1 MTNKKFKLAAMS
13 LALTACVAA
22 SPLAANAESAGTE
35 ATSSAPAVETP
46 APTAETSGENA
57 PATNESKQESTGETK
72 QESTDESKQESTDES
87 KQESTNESKKESTNE
102 SKKEST
108 DESKKESTNES
119 KKESTDESK
128 KESTDESKQE
138 STDESK
144 QESTGESK
152 QESTDESK
160 KESTDESKK
169 ESTDESK
176 KESTD
181 ESKKESTDES
191 KQESTDESKQDT
203 TNEAKQEVAVENKA
217 LAEAPAAKAPV
228 LMTAALAPAPAAPTT
243 PMEEDTVATITGQ
256 DGTTTQYK
264 SFDEAVSKANNG
276 DTIEVIKDATS
287 TGIDLRDKKLT
298 IKGKTVTTTTDSGTE
313 EKTTVKPKLK
323 FVAKEGQSQIAGI
336 TLWGSDLTFQNMD
349 VNMKG
354 ASSTTYNK
362 WNAVCMS
369 DNASLTL
376 NRTDLSMDGTGLD
389 ASAQGIYM
397 AGRGR
402 NELNVEDH
410 STLTINNYYNAI
422 AWDGVGKGNEGSTYF
437 INIKDGSTFTAKG
450 NGAGIV
456 GLESLDVLVDNS
468 TLTITDCTERSG
480 INGADVKIVNGS
492 TANISGNHEGYGI
505 HANDLLVE
513 NSTLTAN
520 NNGYG
525 GIRITGKG
533 EFTNSTVTVTGTE
546 NKGNASV
553 EITVNK
559 NEHKDK
565 DKYLVGSLSVQNS
578 TLNIS
583 DNKATGIACRNRF
596 SCPTSL
602 TIDDAS
608 RVTIQNNNATP
619 KNGYNPK
626 GDVGGGLRIEEG
638 STAVLGRN
646 TVINN
651 NTAKS
656 GGGVYTKGG
665 KVTIDNSTIT
675 ENKATGNGGGIC
687 AEDNS
692 TVTVV
697 GGEISS
703 NTSAGV
709 EQTTSGG
716 GGLYTNNSTVT
727 LDKVTITGNKAI
739 TDSRND
745 GGGILA
751 AGSNLTI
758 TGSTITKNTAPDCGG
773 GLFLSHTNANIT
785 GSTIE
790 GNQATQGAGV
800 YLNDSP
806 DVAEAD
812 CTGSHTHNITD
823 TKINHNTASSI
834 GGGMYVGT
842 KSDVTLTGS
851 TLDGN
856 ASTDKTYGQGGAI
869 VAYSAGDI
877 TLDSTTVTNNYA
889 AAGGGIYSLG
899 TAVSDTHI
907 TLRNNT
913 KFTGNTATS
922 GAGIYLVRS
931 SGNNIL
937 LELSDSAI
945 DNNTA
950 SSGGGGIFAYDGV
963 QINANKASFNGNK
976 AASGA
981 GIYLYGQNNKVMAE
995 LTDSFIDNNIAS
1007 DWGGGIFAYNGAEVK
1022 ANNTSIS
1029 NNKGGNAGGLLVW
1042 NNSSAEL
1049 SNGSKVIGNTAT
1061 KGNGGGVYAING
1073 TVTATDCDI
1082 IHNTATGNGGGI
1094 YGEQRSTIGLRTGAL
1109 YNNHAG
1115 TAGDDMYLNNTTLI
1129 LRPVGDDWILD
1140 DCGHPIDGWYLDG
1153 KDARW
1158 DADSQKKFVTNLD
1171 ALLEGTD
1178 YEIEK
1183 GEDGCYII
1191 TIGSNALALKA
1202 AHDAPLEPKP
1212 DPDGPDIPN
1221 PNPDP
1226 KPEPKPGPDTSITP
1240 EDPQL
1245 PPVQDARADT
1255 PDSPVLPANPTNP
1268 AVQDAHAL
1276 PQTGTSLFAALAMAL
1291 SGFALTI
1298 AGAWASL
1305 LGKNSRH

>member
-22 SPLAANAESAGTE
+22 SPLAANAETGAE
-35 ATSSAPAVETP
+35 ATSSTPAVETP
-46 APTAETSGENA
+46 APAAEPSGENA
-57 PATNESKQESTGETK
+57 PATNET
-72 QESTDESKQESTDES
+72 
-87 KQESTNESKKESTNE
+87 KQESTNESKQNPA
-102 SKKEST
+102 
-108 DESKKESTNES
+108 DETKQNPA
-119 KKESTDESK
+119 DETK
-128 KESTDESKQE
+128 P
-138 STDESK
+138 
-144 QESTGESK
+144 
-152 QESTDESK
+152 
-160 KESTDESKK
+160 
-169 ESTDESK
+169 
-176 KESTD
+176 
-181 ESKKESTDES
+181 
-191 KQESTDESKQDT
+191 
-203 TNEAKQEVAVENKA
+203 EVAVENKA

-228 LMTAALAPAPAAPTT
+228 LMTAALAKAPAAPTT
-243 PMEEDTVATITGQ
+243 PAEDNTVATITGQ
-256 DGTTTQYK
+256 DGKTTGYT

-287 TGIDLRDKKLT
+287 TGIDLRNKKLT

-323 FVAKEGQSQIAGI
+323 FVAKEGKSQIAGI

-349 VNMKG
+349 VDMTG

-369 DNASLTL
+369 DNAALTL
-376 NRTDLSMDGTGLD
+376 NNTDLLMDGKDLD

-402 NELNVEDH
+402 NELNVDDH

-422 AWDGVGKGNEGSTYF
+422 AWDGVADNNKGSNYF
-437 INIKDGSTFTAKG
+437 INITDGSTFTADG
-450 NGAGIV
+450 NDAGII
-456 GLESLDVLVDNS
+456 GRESLDVLVDNS
-468 TLTITDCTERSG
+468 TLTVTNCTGRSG
-480 INGADVKIVNGS
+480 FNGADVKIVNGS
-492 TANISGNHEGYGI
+492 TANISSNHEGYGI

-553 EITVNK
+553 EIACGIA
-559 NEHKDK
+559 NETRTGP
-565 DKYLVGSLSVQNS
+565 LNGSLSVRNS

-583 DNKATGIACRNRF
+583 DNNATGIACRTSKNGQF
-596 SCPTSL
+596 HSSL

-626 GDVGGGLRIEEG
+626 GDSTGGGLRIEEG

-665 KVTIDNSTIT
+665 KVTINKSTIT

-692 TVTVV
+692 TVT
-697 GGEISS
+697 I
-703 NTSAGV
+703 
-709 EQTTSGG
+709 
-716 GGLYTNNSTVT
+716 
-727 LDKVTITGNKAI
+727 
-739 TDSRND
+739 D
-745 GGGILA
+745 GG
-751 AGSNLTI
+751 
-758 TGSTITKNTAPDCGG
+758 
-773 GLFLSHTNANIT
+773 
-785 GSTIE
+785 
-790 GNQATQGAGV
+790 
-800 YLNDSP
+800 
-806 DVAEAD
+806 
-812 CTGSHTHNITD
+812 
-823 TKINHNTASSI
+823 
-834 GGGMYVGT
+834 
-842 KSDVTLTGS
+842 
-851 TLDGN
+851 
-856 ASTDKTYGQGGAI
+856 
-869 VAYSAGDI
+869 
-877 TLDSTTVTNNYA
+877 
-889 AAGGGIYSLG
+889 
-899 TAVSDTHI
+899 
-907 TLRNNT
+907 
-913 KFTGNTATS
+913 
-922 GAGIYLVRS
+922 
-931 SGNNIL
+931 
-937 LELSDSAI
+937 
-945 DNNTA
+945 
-950 SSGGGGIFAYDGV
+950 
-963 QINANKASFNGNK
+963 
-976 AASGA
+976 
-981 GIYLYGQNNKVMAE
+981 
-995 LTDSFIDNNIAS
+995 
-1007 DWGGGIFAYNGAEVK
+1007 
-1022 ANNTSIS
+1022 
-1029 NNKGGNAGGLLVW
+1029 
-1042 NNSSAEL
+1042 
-1049 SNGSKVIGNTAT
+1049 KVIGNTT
-1061 KGNGGGVYAING
+1061 TN
-1073 TVTATDCDI
+1073 
-1082 IHNTATGNGGGI
+1082 GNGGGI
-1094 YGEQRSTIGLRTGAL
+1094 YAKGGTVTAANCDISDNDAGQYNGGGIGAQNSTLTLEKNTLNRNKSKSGGAIWMNASDATLTGNTIDHNAVTGSGGGIYAYGDTNRTSGNNTITLEGNTITYNTSKGTGGGIHLANANQIMTSLHDTIEYNEAASYGGGVHVASGSELLMNGGSISYNNAKVGGGIYHASAKKPITLNGVTVKGNTANSGAGAYLWASGATLVVGEDTLISENQAKYNGGGIYGGQRAIIAMRTGAL

-1115 TAGDDMYLNNTTLI
+1115 SAGDDLYLKEKSGSKLI

-1202 AHDAPLEPKP
+1202 AHNAPSEPKP
-1212 DPDGPDIPN
+1212 DPDGPDTPN
-1221 PNPDP
+1221 PNPNP
-1226 KPEPKPGPDTSITP
+1226 KPEPKPGPDTPVTP

-1245 PPVQDARADT
+1245 PPVQDARADDT

>member
-22 SPLAANAESAGTE
+22 SPLAANAESADAGAE
-35 ATSSAPAVETP
+35 PPVAAV
-46 APTAETSGENA
+46 SGEHT
-57 PATNESKQESTGETK
+57 PTTNETK
-72 QESTDESKQESTDES
+72 QESTDETKQNPVDETKQNPVDETKQNPADETKQNPVDETKQNPVDETKQNPVDETKQNPVDETKQNPVDETKQNPVDETKQNPVDETKQNPVDETKQNPVDETKQNPVDETKQEATDKAKQDTANES
-87 KQESTNESKKESTNE
+87 KQDTAN
-102 SKKEST
+102 
-108 DESKKESTNES
+108 
-119 KKESTDESK
+119 
-128 KESTDESKQE
+128 
-138 STDESK
+138 
-144 QESTGESK
+144 
-152 QESTDESK
+152 
-160 KESTDESKK
+160 
-169 ESTDESK
+169 
-176 KESTD
+176 
-181 ESKKESTDES
+181 ES

-203 TNEAKQEVAVENKA
+203 ANESKQNPADETKQEATDKAKQDAAVENNDPA
-217 LAEAPAAKAPV
+217 AAAPVAKAP
-228 LMTAALAPAPAAPTT
+228 MRMAASLAAPAAPTA
-243 PMEEDTVATITGQ
+243 PAEDDTVATITNQ
-256 DGTTTQYK
+256 EDGTTAQYK
-264 SFDEAVSKANNG
+264 SFDEAVKEAKSG
-276 DTIEVIKDATS
+276 DTIEVVKDATS
-287 TGIDLRDKKLT
+287 TGIDLRDKNLT

-313 EKTTVKPKLK
+313 ENKPKLK

-349 VNMKG
+349 VDMTG

-369 DNASLTL
+369 DNAALTL
-376 NRTDLSMDGTGLD
+376 NKTKLSMDGTGLD

-402 NELNVEDH
+402 SVLNVNDH
-410 STLTINNYYNAI
+410 STLAINNYCNAI
-422 AWDGVGKGNEGSTYF
+422 AWDGVADNNEGSTYF
-437 INIKDGSTFTAKG
+437 INITDGSTFKAEG

-525 GIRITGKG
+525 GIRITGNG

-602 TIDDAS
+602 TIDNAS

-626 GDVGGGLRIEEG
+626 GDSTGGGLRIEDG

-651 NTAKS
+651 NTAKN
-656 GGGVYTKGG
+656 GGGIYTKGG

-675 ENKATGNGGGIC
+675 ENKATGYGGGIC

-692 TVTVV
+692 TVT
-697 GGEISS
+697 I
-703 NTSAGV
+703 
-709 EQTTSGG
+709 
-716 GGLYTNNSTVT
+716 
-727 LDKVTITGNKAI
+727 
-739 TDSRND
+739 D
-745 GGGILA
+745 GG
-751 AGSNLTI
+751 
-758 TGSTITKNTAPDCGG
+758 
-773 GLFLSHTNANIT
+773 
-785 GSTIE
+785 
-790 GNQATQGAGV
+790 
-800 YLNDSP
+800 
-806 DVAEAD
+806 
-812 CTGSHTHNITD
+812 
-823 TKINHNTASSI
+823 
-834 GGGMYVGT
+834 
-842 KSDVTLTGS
+842 
-851 TLDGN
+851 
-856 ASTDKTYGQGGAI
+856 
-869 VAYSAGDI
+869 
-877 TLDSTTVTNNYA
+877 
-889 AAGGGIYSLG
+889 
-899 TAVSDTHI
+899 
-907 TLRNNT
+907 
-913 KFTGNTATS
+913 
-922 GAGIYLVRS
+922 
-931 SGNNIL
+931 
-937 LELSDSAI
+937 
-945 DNNTA
+945 
-950 SSGGGGIFAYDGV
+950 
-963 QINANKASFNGNK
+963 
-976 AASGA
+976 
-981 GIYLYGQNNKVMAE
+981 
-995 LTDSFIDNNIAS
+995 
-1007 DWGGGIFAYNGAEVK
+1007 
-1022 ANNTSIS
+1022 
-1029 NNKGGNAGGLLVW
+1029 
-1042 NNSSAEL
+1042 
-1049 SNGSKVIGNTAT
+1049 KVIGNTAT
-1061 KGNGGGVYAING
+1061 NGNGGGIYAING
-1073 TVTATDCDI
+1073 TVTATGSDISGNTAKTQGGGFHLIKSTLTASGNTIKNNSSQAGGGLYLDSTNAELTGNTIDSNKVIGAGGGMYTYGDASNIGNNTIALKGNTITNNTASSSGGGLAFANRNQHVTLDGDI
-1082 IHNTATGNGGGI
+1082 IENNDGGVYGGGIHFASADLTMNGGSVSANNARNGGGI
-1094 YGEQRSTIGLRTGAL
+1094 YHAIYGKTVTLNDVKIQDNTATKRGGGIFLWDSKGKLVLGSGTLVSCNKAELEGGGIYGGVKSTVDLRTGSV

-1115 TAGDDMYLNNTTLI
+1115 TAGDDIYLKEKTGSTLI

-1140 DCGHPIDGWYLDG
+1140 DCGHPIDGWYIDG

-1183 GEDGCYII
+1183 GEDGSYII

-1202 AHDAPLEPKP
+1202 AHDAPSEPKP
-1212 DPDGPDIPN
+1212 DPDGSDPD
-1221 PNPDP
+1221 PDP
-1226 KPEPKPGPDTSITP
+1226 KPNPKPGPDTPITP

-1291 SGFALTI
+1291 SGIALTI

>member
-1 MTNKKFKLAAMS
+1 
-13 LALTACVAA
+13 
-22 SPLAANAESAGTE
+22 
-35 ATSSAPAVETP
+35 
-46 APTAETSGENA
+46 
-57 PATNESKQESTGETK
+57 
-72 QESTDESKQESTDES
+72 
-87 KQESTNESKKESTNE
+87 
-102 SKKEST
+102 
-108 DESKKESTNES
+108 
-119 KKESTDESK
+119 
-128 KESTDESKQE
+128 
-138 STDESK
+138 
-144 QESTGESK
+144 
-152 QESTDESK
+152 
-160 KESTDESKK
+160 
-169 ESTDESK
+169 
-176 KESTD
+176 
-181 ESKKESTDES
+181 
-191 KQESTDESKQDT
+191 
-203 TNEAKQEVAVENKA
+203 
-217 LAEAPAAKAPV
+217 
-228 LMTAALAPAPAAPTT
+228 MTAALAPAPAAPTT

-298 IKGKTVTTTTDSGTE
+298 IKGKTVTTTDSGTE
-313 EKTTVKPKLK
+313 EKATVKPKLK

-349 VNMKG
+349 VDMTG

-456 GLESLDVLVDNS
+456 GRESLDVLVDNS

-565 DKYLVGSLSVQNS
+565 DKYLVGSLDVRNS

-583 DNKATGIACRNRF
+583 DNNATGIACRNRF

-619 KNGYNPK
+619 YNKNYNEK
-626 GDVGGGLRIEEG
+626 DRIGGGLRIEEG

-665 KVTIDNSTIT
+665 KVTINNSTIT

-703 NTSAGV
+703 NEAAGTNR
-709 EQTTSGG
+709 TTSGG
-716 GGLYTNNSTVT
+716 GGIFANKGSTVKLNDTTVSENKVTGDYGSGGGVRVDGGKLTVDNAKILDNATNNNGGGISVKDSELSVT
-727 LDKVTITGNKAI
+727 DSQITGNNAWNKVTVGERI
-739 TDSRND
+739 FVNGN
-745 GGGILA
+745 GGGIEII
-751 AGSNLTI
+751 GSDSDTKEYTITNTQITQNTTGLRGGGVYAEKASLTI
-758 TGSTITKNTAPDCGG
+758 TK
-773 GLFLSHTNANIT
+773 
-785 GSTIE
+785 
-790 GNQATQGAGV
+790 
-800 YLNDSP
+800 
-806 DVAEAD
+806 
-812 CTGSHTHNITD
+812 
-823 TKINHNTASSI
+823 
-834 GGGMYVGT
+834 
-842 KSDVTLTGS
+842 S

-856 ASTDKTYGQGGAI
+856 KALDTVGPQASSEGGGLS
-869 VAYSAGDI
+869 VRGGTNI
-877 TLDSTTVTNNYA
+877 TLDSTTVTNNSAKDGGGIWVRSDVDTSVSIKNGTTINNNQSVYGGGGVMIRQEFGKKIDVTIEDAKIETNA
-889 AAGGGIYSLG
+889 AENGGGIYLLNQVDLKLKNI
-899 TAVSDTHI
+899 TVS
-907 TLRNNT
+907 
-913 KFTGNTATS
+913 GNTAKN
-922 GAGIYLVRS
+922 V
-931 SGNNIL
+931 
-937 LELSDSAI
+937 
-945 DNNTA
+945 
-950 SSGGGGIFAYDGV
+950 GGGIFGQDGTKLHADNLTV
-963 QINANKASFNGNK
+963 SNNT
-976 AASGA
+976 AASG
-981 GIYLYGQNNKVMAE
+981 GGVYLWNTGNSIILAE
-995 LTDSFIDNNIAS
+995 LLNSFVDHNIAS
-1007 DWGGGIFAYNGAEVK
+1007 SSGGGIFAYNGAEVK

-1049 SNGSKVIGNTAT
+1049 SNGSKVCGNTAT
-1061 KGNGGGVYAING
+1061 NGNGGGVYAING
-1073 TVTATDCDI
+1073 TVTATDCDISDNDAGQYNGGGICAQNSALTLEKNTLNRNKSKSGGAIWMNASDAELTGNTI

-1094 YGEQRSTIGLRTGAL
+1094 YGEQRSTIDLRTGAL

-1115 TAGDDMYLNNTTLI
+1115 SAGDDLYLNNTTLI

-1178 YEIEK
+1178 YMIEK

-1202 AHDAPLEPKP
+1202 AHNAPSEPKP
-1212 DPDGPDIPN
+1212 DPDGPDTPN
-1221 PNPDP
+1221 PNPNP
-1226 KPEPKPGPDTSITP
+1226 KPEPKPGPDTPITP

-1255 PDSPVLPANPTNP
+1255 PDSPVLPSSPTNP

>member
-1 MTNKKFKLAAMS
+1 
-13 LALTACVAA
+13 
-22 SPLAANAESAGTE
+22 
-35 ATSSAPAVETP
+35 
-46 APTAETSGENA
+46 
-57 PATNESKQESTGETK
+57 
-72 QESTDESKQESTDES
+72 
-87 KQESTNESKKESTNE
+87 
-102 SKKEST
+102 
-108 DESKKESTNES
+108 
-119 KKESTDESK
+119 
-128 KESTDESKQE
+128 
-138 STDESK
+138 
-144 QESTGESK
+144 
-152 QESTDESK
+152 
-160 KESTDESKK
+160 
-169 ESTDESK
+169 
-176 KESTD
+176 
-181 ESKKESTDES
+181 
-191 KQESTDESKQDT
+191 
-203 TNEAKQEVAVENKA
+203 
-217 LAEAPAAKAPV
+217 
-228 LMTAALAPAPAAPTT
+228 
-243 PMEEDTVATITGQ
+243 
-256 DGTTTQYK
+256 
-264 SFDEAVSKANNG
+264 
-276 DTIEVIKDATS
+276 
-287 TGIDLRDKKLT
+287 
-298 IKGKTVTTTTDSGTE
+298 
-313 EKTTVKPKLK
+313 
-323 FVAKEGQSQIAGI
+323 
-336 TLWGSDLTFQNMD
+336 MD

-354 ASSTTYNK
+354 AGSTTYND
-362 WNAVCMS
+362 WNTVCMS

-376 NRTDLSMDGTGLD
+376 NRTNLSMDGTGLD

-402 NELNVEDH
+402 SVLNVDNH

-437 INIKDGSTFTAKG
+437 INITDGSTFKAEG

-456 GLESLDVLVDNS
+456 GLESLDVLVDHS

-565 DKYLVGSLSVQNS
+565 DKYLVGSLNVQNS

-626 GDVGGGLRIEEG
+626 GDSTGGGLRIEEG

-646 TVINN
+646 TVITG

-665 KVTIDNSTIT
+665 KVTINSSTIT

-709 EQTTSGG
+709 EQTASG
-716 GGLYTNNSTVT
+716 
-727 LDKVTITGNKAI
+727 
-739 TDSRND
+739 
-745 GGGILA
+745 
-751 AGSNLTI
+751 
-758 TGSTITKNTAPDCGG
+758 GG

-785 GSTIE
+785 DSTIE

-812 CTGSHTHNITD
+812 CTGSHTHNITR
-823 TKINHNTASSI
+823 TNINRNTASSI
-834 GGGMYVGT
+834 GGGMYVGL
-842 KSDVTLTGS
+842 KSNVTLTGS

-856 ASTDKTYGQGGAI
+856 ATTDKTGGQGGAI

-877 TLDSTTVTNNYA
+877 TLDSTTVTNNDA

-899 TAVSDTHI
+899 TAGSDTHI

-913 KFTGNTATS
+913 KFTGNTAAS

-950 SSGGGGIFAYDGV
+950 SSGGGIFAYNGV

-976 AASGA
+976 AANGA
-981 GIYLYGQNNKVMAE
+981 GIYLYGYDPNNKVMAE

-1061 KGNGGGVYAING
+1061 NGNGGGVYAING
-1073 TVTATDCDI
+1073 TVTSTDCDI
-1082 IHNTATGNGGGI
+1082 THNTATGNGGGI
-1094 YGEQRSTIGLRTGAL
+1094 YGEQRSTIDLRTGAL

-1178 YEIEK
+1178 YMIEK

-1202 AHDAPLEPKP
+1202 AHNAPSEPKP
-1212 DPDGPDIPN
+1212 DPDGPDTPT

-1226 KPEPKPGPDTSITP
+1226 KPEPKPGPDTPVTP

-1255 PDSPVLPANPTNP
+1255 PDSPVLPSSPTNP

>member
-22 SPLAANAESAGTE
+22 SPLAANAETGAE
-35 ATSSAPAVETP
+35 ATSSTPAVETP
-46 APTAETSGENA
+46 APAAEPSAENA
-57 PATNESKQESTGETK
+57 PTTNETKQESTGETK

-87 KQESTNESKKESTNE
+87 KQESTNESKQ
-102 SKKEST
+102 
-108 DESKKESTNES
+108 
-119 KKESTDESK
+119 ESTDESK

-144 QESTGESK
+144 KESTNESK

-181 ESKKESTDES
+181 ESKKESADEG
-191 KQESTDESKQDT
+191 KQESTGESKQNPADET
-203 TNEAKQEVAVENKA
+203 KPEVAVENKA

-243 PMEEDTVATITGQ
+243 PMEEDTVATINGQ
-256 DGTTTQYK
+256 GYK
-264 SFDEAVSKANNG
+264 SFDEAVSKANDG

-287 TGIDLRDKKLT
+287 TGIDLRNKKLT
-298 IKGKTVTTTTDSGTE
+298 IKGKTVTTTDSGTE
-313 EKTTVKPKLK
+313 EKATVKPKLK

-349 VNMKG
+349 VDMTG

-456 GLESLDVLVDNS
+456 GRESLDVLVDNS

-505 HANDLLVE
+505 HANDLLVK

-583 DNKATGIACRNRF
+583 DNNATGIACRNRF

-619 KNGYNPK
+619 YNKNYNEK
-626 GDVGGGLRIEEG
+626 DRIGGGLRIEEG

-646 TVINN
+646 TVITG

-665 KVTIDNSTIT
+665 KVTINKSTIT

-709 EQTTSGG
+709 EQTASGG

-758 TGSTITKNTAPDCGG
+758 TGSTITENTAPDCGG

-785 GSTIE
+785 DSTIE
-790 GNQATQGAGV
+790 NNQAMQGAGV

-812 CTGSHTHNITD
+812 CTGSHTHNITR
-823 TKINHNTASSI
+823 TNINRNTASSI

-842 KSDVTLTGS
+842 KSNVTLTGS

-869 VAYSAGDI
+869 VAYGAGDI
-877 TLDSTTVTNNYA
+877 TLDSTTITNNNA
-889 AAGGGIYSLG
+889 AAGGGLYSLG
-899 TAVSDTHI
+899 VAVSDTHI

-913 KFTGNTATS
+913 KFTGNTAAS

-937 LELSDSAI
+937 LELTDSAI

-950 SSGGGGIFAYDGV
+950 SSGGGGIFAYDGA

-981 GIYLYGQNNKVMAE
+981 GIYLYGKNNKVMAE

-1115 TAGDDMYLNNTTLI
+1115 TAGDDLYLTGSTLI

-1183 GEDGCYII
+1183 GEDGSYII

-1202 AHDAPLEPKP
+1202 AHNAPSEPKP
-1212 DPDGPDIPN
+1212 DPDGPDTPN
-1221 PNPDP
+1221 PNPNP
-1226 KPEPKPGPDTSITP
+1226 KPEPKPDPKPGPDTSITP

-1245 PPVQDARADT
+1245 PPVQDARADDT
-1255 PDSPVLPANPTNP
+1255 PDSPVLPSSPANP

>member
-22 SPLAANAESAGTE
+22 SPLAANAETGAE
-35 ATSSAPAVETP
+35 ATSSTPAVETP
-46 APTAETSGENA
+46 APTAEPSGENA
-57 PATNESKQESTGETK
+57 PTTNETK
-72 QESTDESKQESTDES
+72 QESTD
-87 KQESTNESKKESTNE
+87 
-102 SKKEST
+102 
-108 DESKKESTNES
+108 
-119 KKESTDESK
+119 
-128 KESTDESKQE
+128 
-138 STDESK
+138 
-144 QESTGESK
+144 ESK

-169 ESTDESK
+169 ESTDE
-176 KESTD
+176 
-181 ESKKESTDES
+181 
-191 KQESTDESKQDT
+191 
-203 TNEAKQEVAVENKA
+203 AKPEVAVENKA

-243 PMEEDTVATITGQ
+243 PMEEDTVATITRQ
-256 DGTTTQYK
+256 DGTTTTTTKYT
-264 SFDEAVSKANNG
+264 SFDEAVSKANDG

-287 TGIDLRDKKLT
+287 TGIDLQNKKLT
-298 IKGKTVTTTTDSGTE
+298 IKGTAQTVTTTTDSGTE

-354 ASSTTYNK
+354 AGSTTYND
-362 WNAVCMS
+362 WNTVCMS

-376 NRTDLSMDGTGLD
+376 NRTNLSMDGTGLD

-402 NELNVEDH
+402 SVLNVDNH

-437 INIKDGSTFTAKG
+437 INITDGSTFKAEG

-456 GLESLDVLVDNS
+456 GLESLDVLVDHS

-583 DNKATGIACRNRF
+583 DNNATGIACRNRF

-626 GDVGGGLRIEEG
+626 GDSTGGGLRIEEG

-665 KVTIDNSTIT
+665 KVTINSSTIT

-703 NTSAGV
+703 NEAAGTNR
-709 EQTTSGG
+709 TTSGG
-716 GGLYTNNSTVT
+716 GGIFANKGSTVKLNDTTVSENKVTGDYGSGGGVRVDGGKLTVDNAKILDNATNNNGGGISVKDSELSVT
-727 LDKVTITGNKAI
+727 DSQITGNNAWNKVTVGERI
-739 TDSRND
+739 FVNGN
-745 GGGILA
+745 GGGIEII
-751 AGSNLTI
+751 GSDSDTKEYTITNTQITQNTTGLRGGGIYAEKASLTI
-758 TGSTITKNTAPDCGG
+758 TK
-773 GLFLSHTNANIT
+773 
-785 GSTIE
+785 
-790 GNQATQGAGV
+790 
-800 YLNDSP
+800 
-806 DVAEAD
+806 
-812 CTGSHTHNITD
+812 
-823 TKINHNTASSI
+823 
-834 GGGMYVGT
+834 
-842 KSDVTLTGS
+842 S

-856 ASTDKTYGQGGAI
+856 KALDTVGPQASSEGGGLS
-869 VAYSAGDI
+869 VRGGTNI
-877 TLDSTTVTNNYA
+877 TLDSTTVTNNSAKDGGGIWVRSDVDTSVSIKNGTTINNNQSVYGGGGVMIRQELGKKIDVTIEDAKIETNA
-889 AAGGGIYSLG
+889 AENGGGIYLLNQVDLKLKNI
-899 TAVSDTHI
+899 TVS
-907 TLRNNT
+907 
-913 KFTGNTATS
+913 GNTAKN
-922 GAGIYLVRS
+922 V
-931 SGNNIL
+931 
-937 LELSDSAI
+937 
-945 DNNTA
+945 
-950 SSGGGGIFAYDGV
+950 GGGIFGQDGTKLHADNLTV
-963 QINANKASFNGNK
+963 SNNT
-976 AASGA
+976 AASG
-981 GIYLYGQNNKVMAE
+981 GGVYLWNTGNSIILAE
-995 LTDSFIDNNIAS
+995 LLNSFIDHNTVS
-1007 DWGGGIFAYNGAEVK
+1007 GSGGGIFAYNGVQIN

-1029 NNKGGNAGGLLVW
+1029 NNKSKSGGAIWMNA
-1042 NNSSAEL
+1042 SDAEL
-1049 SNGSKVIGNTAT
+1049 TGNTIT
-1061 KGNGGGVYAING
+1061 
-1073 TVTATDCDI
+1073 
-1082 IHNTATGNGGGI
+1082 HNTATGNGGGI

-1178 YEIEK
+1178 YMIEK

-1202 AHDAPLEPKP
+1202 AHNAPSEPKP
-1212 DPDGPDIPN
+1212 DPDGPDTPN
-1221 PNPDP
+1221 PKPNP
-1226 KPEPKPGPDTSITP
+1226 KPEPKPGPDTPVTP

-1255 PDSPVLPANPTNP
+1255 PDSPVLPSSPTNP

>member
-1 MTNKKFKLAAMS
+1 
-13 LALTACVAA
+13 
-22 SPLAANAESAGTE
+22 
-35 ATSSAPAVETP
+35 
-46 APTAETSGENA
+46 
-57 PATNESKQESTGETK
+57 
-72 QESTDESKQESTDES
+72 
-87 KQESTNESKKESTNE
+87 
-102 SKKEST
+102 
-108 DESKKESTNES
+108 
-119 KKESTDESK
+119 
-128 KESTDESKQE
+128 
-138 STDESK
+138 
-144 QESTGESK
+144 
-152 QESTDESK
+152 
-160 KESTDESKK
+160 
-169 ESTDESK
+169 
-176 KESTD
+176 
-181 ESKKESTDES
+181 
-191 KQESTDESKQDT
+191 
-203 TNEAKQEVAVENKA
+203 
-217 LAEAPAAKAPV
+217 
-228 LMTAALAPAPAAPTT
+228 MTAALAPAPAAPTAT
-243 PMEEDTVATITGQ
+243 PTTPAEDNTVATITRQ
-256 DGTTTQYK
+256 DGTTTTTTKYT
-264 SFDEAVSKANNG
+264 SFDEAVSKANDG

-287 TGIDLRDKKLT
+287 TGIDLQNKKLT
-298 IKGKTVTTTTDSGTE
+298 IKGTAQTVTTTTDSGTE

-323 FVAKEGQSQIAGI
+323 FVAKDGQPQIFGI
-336 TLWGSDLTFQNMD
+336 TLRGSDLTFQNMD
-349 VNMKG
+349 VDMTG

-437 INIKDGSTFTAKG
+437 INITDGSTFKAEG

-565 DKYLVGSLSVQNS
+565 DKYLVGSLDVRNS

-583 DNKATGIACRNRF
+583 DNNATGIACRNRF

-626 GDVGGGLRIEEG
+626 GDSTGGGLRIEEG

-665 KVTIDNSTIT
+665 KVTINKSTIT

-703 NTSAGV
+703 NEAAGTNR
-709 EQTTSGG
+709 TTSGG
-716 GGLYTNNSTVT
+716 GGIFANKGSTVKLNDTTVSENKVTGDYGSGGGVRVDGGKLTVDNAKILDNATNNNGGGISVKDSELSVT
-727 LDKVTITGNKAI
+727 DSQITGNNAWNKVTVGERI
-739 TDSRND
+739 FVNGN
-745 GGGILA
+745 GGGIEII
-751 AGSNLTI
+751 GSDSDTKEHTITNTQITQNTTGLRGGGVYAEKASLTI
-758 TGSTITKNTAPDCGG
+758 TK
-773 GLFLSHTNANIT
+773 
-785 GSTIE
+785 
-790 GNQATQGAGV
+790 
-800 YLNDSP
+800 
-806 DVAEAD
+806 
-812 CTGSHTHNITD
+812 
-823 TKINHNTASSI
+823 
-834 GGGMYVGT
+834 
-842 KSDVTLTGS
+842 S

-856 ASTDKTYGQGGAI
+856 KALDTVGPQASSEGGGLS
-869 VAYSAGDI
+869 VRGGTNI
-877 TLDSTTVTNNYA
+877 TLDSTTVTNNSAKDGGGIWVRSDVDTSVSIKNGTTISNNQSVYGGGGVMIRQELGKKINVTIEDAKIETNA
-889 AAGGGIYSLG
+889 AENGGGIYLLNQVDLQLKNI
-899 TAVSDTHI
+899 TVS
-907 TLRNNT
+907 
-913 KFTGNTATS
+913 GNTAKN
-922 GAGIYLVRS
+922 V
-931 SGNNIL
+931 
-937 LELSDSAI
+937 
-945 DNNTA
+945 
-950 SSGGGGIFAYDGV
+950 GGGIFGQDGTKLHADNLTV
-963 QINANKASFNGNK
+963 SNNT
-976 AASGA
+976 AASG
-981 GIYLYGQNNKVMAE
+981 GGVYLWNTGNSIILAE
-995 LTDSFIDNNIAS
+995 LLNSFVDHNIAS
-1007 DWGGGIFAYNGAEVK
+1007 SSGGGIFAYNGVQIN

-1029 NNKGGNAGGLLVW
+1029 NNKSKSGGAIWMNA
-1042 NNSSAEL
+1042 SDAEL
-1049 SNGSKVIGNTAT
+1049 TGNT
-1061 KGNGGGVYAING
+1061 
-1073 TVTATDCDI
+1073 I

-1094 YGEQRSTIGLRTGAL
+1094 YGEQRSTIDLRTGAL

-1115 TAGDDMYLNNTTLI
+1115 TAGDDIYLNNTTLI

-1183 GEDGCYII
+1183 GEDGSYII

-1202 AHDAPLEPKP
+1202 AHNAPSEPKP
-1212 DPDGPDIPN
+1212 DPDGPDTPN
-1221 PNPDP
+1221 PKPNP

-1255 PDSPVLPANPTNP
+1255 PDSTVLPANPTNP

>member
-22 SPLAANAESAGTE
+22 SPLAANAETGAE
-35 ATSSAPAVETP
+35 ATSSTPAVETP
-46 APTAETSGENA
+46 APAAEPSAENA
-57 PATNESKQESTGETK
+57 PATNETK
-72 QESTDESKQESTDES
+72 QEST
-87 KQESTNESKKESTNE
+87 N
-102 SKKEST
+102 
-108 DESKKESTNES
+108 
-119 KKESTDESK
+119 
-128 KESTDESKQE
+128 
-138 STDESK
+138 
-144 QESTGESK
+144 ESK

-176 KESTD
+176 KESAD
-181 ESKKESTDES
+181 EAKQESTGES
-191 KQESTDESKQDT
+191 KQEAADK
-203 TNEAKQEVAVENKA
+203 NEQNAAVENKV

-298 IKGKTVTTTTDSGTE
+298 IKGKTVTTTTTTDSGTE

-354 ASSTTYNK
+354 AGSTTYND
-362 WNAVCMS
+362 WNTVCMS

-376 NRTDLSMDGTGLD
+376 NRTNLSMDGTGLD

-402 NELNVEDH
+402 SVLNVDNH
-410 STLTINNYYNAI
+410 STLTIKNYYNAI
-422 AWDGVGKGNEGSTYF
+422 AWDGVDESKGNKDSTYF
-437 INIKDGSTFTAKG
+437 INITDGSTFKAEG

-456 GLESLDVLVDNS
+456 GLESLDVLVDHS

-565 DKYLVGSLSVQNS
+565 DKYLVGSLDVRNS

-583 DNKATGIACRNRF
+583 DNNATGIACRNRF

-626 GDVGGGLRIEEG
+626 GDSTGGGLRIEEG

-665 KVTIDNSTIT
+665 KVTINKSTIT

-703 NTSAGV
+703 NEAAGTNR
-709 EQTTSGG
+709 TTSGG
-716 GGLYTNNSTVT
+716 GGIFANKGSTVKLNDTTVSENKVTGDYGSGGGVRVDGGKLTVDNAKILDNATNNNGGGISVKDSELSVT
-727 LDKVTITGNKAI
+727 DSQITGNNAWNKVTVGERI
-739 TDSRND
+739 FVNGN
-745 GGGILA
+745 GGGIEII
-751 AGSNLTI
+751 GSDSDTKEHTITNTQITQNTTGLRGGGVYAEKASLTI
-758 TGSTITKNTAPDCGG
+758 TK
-773 GLFLSHTNANIT
+773 
-785 GSTIE
+785 
-790 GNQATQGAGV
+790 
-800 YLNDSP
+800 
-806 DVAEAD
+806 
-812 CTGSHTHNITD
+812 
-823 TKINHNTASSI
+823 
-834 GGGMYVGT
+834 
-842 KSDVTLTGS
+842 S

-856 ASTDKTYGQGGAI
+856 KALDTVGPQASSEGGGLS
-869 VAYSAGDI
+869 VRGGTNI
-877 TLDSTTVTNNYA
+877 TLDSTTVTNNSAKDGGGIWVRSDVDTSVSIKNGTTISNNQSVYGGGGVMIRQELGKKINVTIEDAKIETNA
-889 AAGGGIYSLG
+889 AENGGGIYLLNQVDLKLKNI
-899 TAVSDTHI
+899 TVS
-907 TLRNNT
+907 
-913 KFTGNTATS
+913 GNTAKN
-922 GAGIYLVRS
+922 V
-931 SGNNIL
+931 
-937 LELSDSAI
+937 
-945 DNNTA
+945 
-950 SSGGGGIFAYDGV
+950 GGGIFGQDGTKLHADNLTV
-963 QINANKASFNGNK
+963 SNNT
-976 AASGA
+976 AASG
-981 GIYLYGQNNKVMAE
+981 GGVYLWNTGNSIILAE
-995 LTDSFIDNNIAS
+995 LLNSFIDHNTVS
-1007 DWGGGIFAYNGAEVK
+1007 GSGGGIFAYNGVQIN

-1029 NNKGGNAGGLLVW
+1029 NNKSKSGGAIWMNA
-1042 NNSSAEL
+1042 SDAEL
-1049 SNGSKVIGNTAT
+1049 TGNTIT
-1061 KGNGGGVYAING
+1061 
-1073 TVTATDCDI
+1073 
-1082 IHNTATGNGGGI
+1082 HNTATGNGGGI

-1115 TAGDDMYLNNTTLI
+1115 TAGDDIYLNNTTLI

-1202 AHDAPLEPKP
+1202 AHNAPSEPKP
-1212 DPDGPDIPN
+1212 DPDGPATPN
-1221 PNPDP
+1221 PNPNP
-1226 KPEPKPGPDTSITP
+1226 KPEPKPGPDTPITP

-1255 PDSPVLPANPTNP
+1255 PDSPVLPSSPTNP

>member
-1 MTNKKFKLAAMS
+1 
-13 LALTACVAA
+13 
-22 SPLAANAESAGTE
+22 
-35 ATSSAPAVETP
+35 
-46 APTAETSGENA
+46 
-57 PATNESKQESTGETK
+57 
-72 QESTDESKQESTDES
+72 
-87 KQESTNESKKESTNE
+87 
-102 SKKEST
+102 
-108 DESKKESTNES
+108 
-119 KKESTDESK
+119 
-128 KESTDESKQE
+128 
-138 STDESK
+138 
-144 QESTGESK
+144 
-152 QESTDESK
+152 
-160 KESTDESKK
+160 
-169 ESTDESK
+169 
-176 KESTD
+176 
-181 ESKKESTDES
+181 
-191 KQESTDESKQDT
+191 
-203 TNEAKQEVAVENKA
+203 
-217 LAEAPAAKAPV
+217 
-228 LMTAALAPAPAAPTT
+228 MTAALAPAPAAPTT

-313 EKTTVKPKLK
+313 EKATVKPKLK

-354 ASSTTYNK
+354 AGSTTYND
-362 WNAVCMS
+362 WNTVCMS

-376 NRTDLSMDGTGLD
+376 NSTKLSMDGKDLD

-402 NELNVEDH
+402 SVLNVDNH
-410 STLTINNYYNAI
+410 STLTIKNYCNAI
-422 AWDGVGKGNEGSTYF
+422 AWDGVDESKGNKDSTYF
-437 INIKDGSTFTAKG
+437 INITDGSTFKAEG

-583 DNKATGIACRNRF
+583 ENNATGIACRNRF

-626 GDVGGGLRIEEG
+626 GDSTGGGLRIEEG

-665 KVTIDNSTIT
+665 KVTINKSTIT

-692 TVTVV
+692 TVT
-697 GGEISS
+697 I
-703 NTSAGV
+703 
-709 EQTTSGG
+709 
-716 GGLYTNNSTVT
+716 
-727 LDKVTITGNKAI
+727 
-739 TDSRND
+739 D
-745 GGGILA
+745 GG
-751 AGSNLTI
+751 
-758 TGSTITKNTAPDCGG
+758 
-773 GLFLSHTNANIT
+773 
-785 GSTIE
+785 
-790 GNQATQGAGV
+790 
-800 YLNDSP
+800 
-806 DVAEAD
+806 
-812 CTGSHTHNITD
+812 
-823 TKINHNTASSI
+823 
-834 GGGMYVGT
+834 
-842 KSDVTLTGS
+842 
-851 TLDGN
+851 
-856 ASTDKTYGQGGAI
+856 
-869 VAYSAGDI
+869 
-877 TLDSTTVTNNYA
+877 
-889 AAGGGIYSLG
+889 
-899 TAVSDTHI
+899 
-907 TLRNNT
+907 
-913 KFTGNTATS
+913 
-922 GAGIYLVRS
+922 
-931 SGNNIL
+931 
-937 LELSDSAI
+937 
-945 DNNTA
+945 
-950 SSGGGGIFAYDGV
+950 
-963 QINANKASFNGNK
+963 
-976 AASGA
+976 
-981 GIYLYGQNNKVMAE
+981 
-995 LTDSFIDNNIAS
+995 
-1007 DWGGGIFAYNGAEVK
+1007 
-1022 ANNTSIS
+1022 
-1029 NNKGGNAGGLLVW
+1029 
-1042 NNSSAEL
+1042 
-1049 SNGSKVIGNTAT
+1049 KVIGNTAT
-1061 KGNGGGVYAING
+1061 NGNGGGICAQNSTLTLKTNTFYRNKSKSGGAISMNASDATLTGNTIDHNAVIGSGGGIYAYGDADRKDGNNTITLEGNTITYNTSKGTGGGIHLANANQIMTSLNDTIEYNEAASTGGGVHVASGSELLMNG
-1073 TVTATDCDI
+1073 GSISYNNAKVGGGIYHASFQKPITLNGVTVKG
-1082 IHNTATGNGGGI
+1082 NTANSGAGAYLWASGATLVVGEDTLISENQAKYNGGGI
-1094 YGEQRSTIGLRTGAL
+1094 YGGQKAIIAMRTGAL

-1115 TAGDDMYLNNTTLI
+1115 SAGDDLYLKEKSGSKLI

-1178 YEIEK
+1178 YMIEK
-1183 GEDGCYII
+1183 GEDGSYII

-1202 AHDAPLEPKP
+1202 AHDAPSEPKP
-1212 DPDGPDIPN
+1212 DPDGPDTPN
-1221 PNPDP
+1221 PNPNP

-1255 PDSPVLPANPTNP
+1255 PDSPVLPSSPTNP

>member
-1 MTNKKFKLAAMS
+1 MT
-13 LALTACVAA
+13 
-22 SPLAANAESAGTE
+22 
-35 ATSSAPAVETP
+35 
-46 APTAETSGENA
+46 
-57 PATNESKQESTGETK
+57 
-72 QESTDESKQESTDES
+72 
-87 KQESTNESKKESTNE
+87 
-102 SKKEST
+102 
-108 DESKKESTNES
+108 
-119 KKESTDESK
+119 
-128 KESTDESKQE
+128 
-138 STDESK
+138 
-144 QESTGESK
+144 
-152 QESTDESK
+152 
-160 KESTDESKK
+160 
-169 ESTDESK
+169 
-176 KESTD
+176 
-181 ESKKESTDES
+181 
-191 KQESTDESKQDT
+191 
-203 TNEAKQEVAVENKA
+203 
-217 LAEAPAAKAPV
+217 
-228 LMTAALAPAPAAPTT
+228 
-243 PMEEDTVATITGQ
+243 
-256 DGTTTQYK
+256 
-264 SFDEAVSKANNG
+264 
-276 DTIEVIKDATS
+276 
-287 TGIDLRDKKLT
+287 
-298 IKGKTVTTTTDSGTE
+298 
-313 EKTTVKPKLK
+313 
-323 FVAKEGQSQIAGI
+323 
-336 TLWGSDLTFQNMD
+336 
-349 VNMKG
+349 G
-354 ASSTTYNK
+354 ASSTTYNN

-376 NRTDLSMDGTGLD
+376 NRTDLSMDGKDLD

-402 NELNVEDH
+402 SVLNVDNH
-410 STLTINNYYNAI
+410 STLTIKNYYNAI
-422 AWDGVGKGNEGSTYF
+422 AWDGVDESKGNKDSTYF
-437 INIKDGSTFTAKG
+437 INITDGSTFKAEG

-626 GDVGGGLRIEEG
+626 GDIGGGLRIEEG

-665 KVTIDNSTIT
+665 KVTINSSTIT
-675 ENKATGNGGGIC
+675 ENK
-687 AEDNS
+687 
-692 TVTVV
+692 
-697 GGEISS
+697 
-703 NTSAGV
+703 
-709 EQTTSGG
+709 
-716 GGLYTNNSTVT
+716 
-727 LDKVTITGNKAI
+727 
-739 TDSRND
+739 
-745 GGGILA
+745 
-751 AGSNLTI
+751 
-758 TGSTITKNTAPDCGG
+758 
-773 GLFLSHTNANIT
+773 
-785 GSTIE
+785 
-790 GNQATQGAGV
+790 
-800 YLNDSP
+800 
-806 DVAEAD
+806 
-812 CTGSHTHNITD
+812 
-823 TKINHNTASSI
+823 
-834 GGGMYVGT
+834 
-842 KSDVTLTGS
+842 
-851 TLDGN
+851 
-856 ASTDKTYGQGGAI
+856 
-869 VAYSAGDI
+869 
-877 TLDSTTVTNNYA
+877 
-889 AAGGGIYSLG
+889 
-899 TAVSDTHI
+899 
-907 TLRNNT
+907 
-913 KFTGNTATS
+913 
-922 GAGIYLVRS
+922 
-931 SGNNIL
+931 
-937 LELSDSAI
+937 
-945 DNNTA
+945 
-950 SSGGGGIFAYDGV
+950 
-963 QINANKASFNGNK
+963 
-976 AASGA
+976 
-981 GIYLYGQNNKVMAE
+981 
-995 LTDSFIDNNIAS
+995 
-1007 DWGGGIFAYNGAEVK
+1007 
-1022 ANNTSIS
+1022 
-1029 NNKGGNAGGLLVW
+1029 
-1042 NNSSAEL
+1042 
-1049 SNGSKVIGNTAT
+1049 
-1061 KGNGGGVYAING
+1061 
-1073 TVTATDCDI
+1073 
-1082 IHNTATGNGGGI
+1082 ATGNGGGI
-1094 YGEQRSTIGLRTGAL
+1094 YGEQRSTIDLRTGAL

-1115 TAGDDMYLNNTTLI
+1115 TAGDDIYLNNTTLI

-1178 YEIEK
+1178 YMIEK
-1183 GEDGCYII
+1183 GEDGSYII

-1202 AHDAPLEPKP
+1202 AHNAPSEPKP
-1212 DPDGPDIPN
+1212 DPDGPDTPN
-1221 PNPDP
+1221 PNPNP
-1226 KPEPKPGPDTSITP
+1226 KPEPKPGPDTPVTP

-1255 PDSPVLPANPTNP
+1255 PDSPVLPSSPANP

>member
-1 MTNKKFKLAAMS
+1 
-13 LALTACVAA
+13 
-22 SPLAANAESAGTE
+22 
-35 ATSSAPAVETP
+35 
-46 APTAETSGENA
+46 
-57 PATNESKQESTGETK
+57 
-72 QESTDESKQESTDES
+72 
-87 KQESTNESKKESTNE
+87 
-102 SKKEST
+102 
-108 DESKKESTNES
+108 
-119 KKESTDESK
+119 
-128 KESTDESKQE
+128 
-138 STDESK
+138 
-144 QESTGESK
+144 
-152 QESTDESK
+152 
-160 KESTDESKK
+160 
-169 ESTDESK
+169 
-176 KESTD
+176 
-181 ESKKESTDES
+181 
-191 KQESTDESKQDT
+191 
-203 TNEAKQEVAVENKA
+203 
-217 LAEAPAAKAPV
+217 
-228 LMTAALAPAPAAPTT
+228 MTAALAPAPAAPTAT
-243 PMEEDTVATITGQ
+243 PTTPAEDNTVATITRQ
-256 DGTTTQYK
+256 DGTTTTTTKYT
-264 SFDEAVSKANNG
+264 SFDEAVSKANDG

-287 TGIDLRDKKLT
+287 TGIDLQNKKLT
-298 IKGKTVTTTTDSGTE
+298 IKGTAQTVTTTTDSGTE

-626 GDVGGGLRIEEG
+626 GDSTGGGLRIEEG

-665 KVTIDNSTIT
+665 KVTINSSTIT

-703 NTSAGV
+703 NTSTGV

-716 GGLYTNNSTVT
+716 GGLYINNSTVT
-727 LDKVTITGNKAI
+727 LDKVTITGNQAI

-758 TGSTITKNTAPDCGG
+758 TGSTITENTAPDCGG

-785 GSTIE
+785 DSTIE
-790 GNQATQGAGV
+790 NNQAMQGAGV

-823 TKINHNTASSI
+823 TNINHNTASSI

-842 KSDVTLTGS
+842 KSNVTLTGS

-856 ASTDKTYGQGGAI
+856 ASTDKTGGQGGAI
-869 VAYSAGDI
+869 VAYGAGDI
-877 TLDSTTVTNNYA
+877 TLDSTNITNNDA
-889 AAGGGIYSLG
+889 AVGGGLFSLG
-899 TAVSDTHI
+899 VAVSDTHI

-913 KFTGNTATS
+913 KFTGNTAAS

-937 LELSDSAI
+937 LELTDSAI

-950 SSGGGGIFAYDGV
+950 SSGGGIFAYDGA

-976 AASGA
+976 AANGA
-981 GIYLYGQNNKVMAE
+981 GMYLYGLNNKVMAE

-1061 KGNGGGVYAING
+1061 NGNGGGVYAING

-1082 IHNTATGNGGGI
+1082 SDNDAGQYNGGGICAQNSALTLEKNTLNRNKSKSGGAIWMNASDAELTGNTITHNTATGNGGGI
-1094 YGEQRSTIGLRTGAL
+1094 YGEQRSTIDLRTGAL

-1202 AHDAPLEPKP
+1202 AHNAPSEPKP
-1212 DPDGPDIPN
+1212 DPDGPDTPTPN
-1221 PNPDP
+1221 PNP

-1255 PDSPVLPANPTNP
+1255 PDSTVLPSSPTNP

>member
-1 MTNKKFKLAAMS
+1 
-13 LALTACVAA
+13 
-22 SPLAANAESAGTE
+22 
-35 ATSSAPAVETP
+35 
-46 APTAETSGENA
+46 
-57 PATNESKQESTGETK
+57 
-72 QESTDESKQESTDES
+72 
-87 KQESTNESKKESTNE
+87 
-102 SKKEST
+102 
-108 DESKKESTNES
+108 
-119 KKESTDESK
+119 
-128 KESTDESKQE
+128 
-138 STDESK
+138 
-144 QESTGESK
+144 
-152 QESTDESK
+152 
-160 KESTDESKK
+160 
-169 ESTDESK
+169 
-176 KESTD
+176 
-181 ESKKESTDES
+181 
-191 KQESTDESKQDT
+191 
-203 TNEAKQEVAVENKA
+203 
-217 LAEAPAAKAPV
+217 
-228 LMTAALAPAPAAPTT
+228 MTAALAPAPAAPTT
-243 PMEEDTVATITGQ
+243 PMEEDTVATITRQ
-256 DGTTTQYK
+256 DGTTTTTTKYT
-264 SFDEAVSKANNG
+264 SFDEAVSKANDG

-287 TGIDLRDKKLT
+287 TGIDLQNKKLT
-298 IKGKTVTTTTDSGTE
+298 IKGTAQTVTTTTDSGTE

-354 ASSTTYNK
+354 AGSTTYND
-362 WNAVCMS
+362 WNTVCMS

-376 NRTDLSMDGTGLD
+376 NRTNLSMDGTGLD

-402 NELNVEDH
+402 SVLNVDNH

-437 INIKDGSTFTAKG
+437 INITDGSTFKAEG

-456 GLESLDVLVDNS
+456 GLESLDVLVDHS

-565 DKYLVGSLSVQNS
+565 DKYLVGSLNVQNS

-626 GDVGGGLRIEEG
+626 GDSTGGGLRIEEG

-646 TVINN
+646 TVITG

-665 KVTIDNSTIT
+665 KVTINSSTIT

-709 EQTTSGG
+709 EQTASGG

-758 TGSTITKNTAPDCGG
+758 TGSTITENTAPDCGG

-785 GSTIE
+785 DSTIE

-812 CTGSHTHNITD
+812 CTGSHTHNITR
-823 TKINHNTASSI
+823 TNINRNTASSI
-834 GGGMYVGT
+834 GGGMYVGL
-842 KSDVTLTGS
+842 KSNVTLTGS

-856 ASTDKTYGQGGAI
+856 ATTDKTGGQGGAI

-877 TLDSTTVTNNYA
+877 TLDSTTVTNNDA

-899 TAVSDTHI
+899 TAGSDTHI

-913 KFTGNTATS
+913 KFTGNTAAS

-950 SSGGGGIFAYDGV
+950 SSGGGIFAYNGV

-976 AASGA
+976 AANGA
-981 GIYLYGQNNKVMAE
+981 GIYLYGYDPNNKVMAE

-1061 KGNGGGVYAING
+1061 NGNGGGVYAING
-1073 TVTATDCDI
+1073 TVTSTDCDI
-1082 IHNTATGNGGGI
+1082 THNTATGNGGGI
-1094 YGEQRSTIGLRTGAL
+1094 YGEQRSTIDLRTGAL

-1178 YEIEK
+1178 YMIEK

-1202 AHDAPLEPKP
+1202 AHNAPSEPKP
-1212 DPDGPDIPN
+1212 DPDGPDTPN
-1221 PNPDP
+1221 PNPNP

-1255 PDSPVLPANPTNP
+1255 PDSPVLPSSPANP

>member
-1 MTNKKFKLAAMS
+1 
-13 LALTACVAA
+13 
-22 SPLAANAESAGTE
+22 
-35 ATSSAPAVETP
+35 
-46 APTAETSGENA
+46 
-57 PATNESKQESTGETK
+57 
-72 QESTDESKQESTDES
+72 
-87 KQESTNESKKESTNE
+87 
-102 SKKEST
+102 
-108 DESKKESTNES
+108 
-119 KKESTDESK
+119 
-128 KESTDESKQE
+128 
-138 STDESK
+138 
-144 QESTGESK
+144 
-152 QESTDESK
+152 
-160 KESTDESKK
+160 
-169 ESTDESK
+169 
-176 KESTD
+176 
-181 ESKKESTDES
+181 
-191 KQESTDESKQDT
+191 
-203 TNEAKQEVAVENKA
+203 
-217 LAEAPAAKAPV
+217 
-228 LMTAALAPAPAAPTT
+228 MTAALAKAPAAPAT
-243 PMEEDTVATITGQ
+243 PAEENTAAEDVATLNGK
-256 DGTTTQYK
+256 GYK
-264 SFDEAVSKANNG
+264 SFDEAVSKANDG

-313 EKTTVKPKLK
+313 EKATVKPKLK

-349 VNMKG
+349 VDMTG

-456 GLESLDVLVDNS
+456 GLESLDVLVDHS

-626 GDVGGGLRIEEG
+626 GDSTGGGLRIEEG

-646 TVINN
+646 TVITG

-665 KVTIDNSTIT
+665 KVTINSSTIT
-675 ENKATGNGGGIC
+675 ENKATGNGGGIG
-687 AEDNS
+687 AQNS
-692 TVTVV
+692 TLTLKT
-697 GGEISS
+697 
-703 NTSAGV
+703 NT
-709 EQTTSGG
+709 
-716 GGLYTNNSTVT
+716 LNR
-727 LDKVTITGNKAI
+727 NK
-739 TDSRND
+739 S
-745 GGGILA
+745 
-751 AGSNLTI
+751 
-758 TGSTITKNTAPDCGG
+758 
-773 GLFLSHTNANIT
+773 
-785 GSTIE
+785 
-790 GNQATQGAGV
+790 
-800 YLNDSP
+800 
-806 DVAEAD
+806 
-812 CTGSHTHNITD
+812 
-823 TKINHNTASSI
+823 
-834 GGGMYVGT
+834 
-842 KSDVTLTGS
+842 KS
-851 TLDGN
+851 
-856 ASTDKTYGQGGAI
+856 GGAI
-869 VAYSAGDI
+869 WMNASD
-877 TLDSTTVTNNYA
+877 A
-889 AAGGGIYSLG
+889 ALTGNTIDHNAVIGSGGGIYAYG
-899 TAVSDTHI
+899 DTNRTSGNNTI
-907 TLRNNT
+907 TLEGNTITYNTSKGTGGGIHLANANQIMTSLNDTIEYNEAASTGGGVHVASGSELLMNGGSISYNNAKVGGGIYHASAKKPIT
-913 KFTGNTATS
+913 LNGVTVKGNTANS
-922 GAGIYLVRS
+922 GAGAYLW
-931 SGNNIL
+931 
-937 LELSDSAI
+937 
-945 DNNTA
+945 
-950 SSGGGGIFAYDGV
+950 
-963 QINANKASFNGNK
+963 
-976 AASGA
+976 ASGA
-981 GIYLYGQNNKVMAE
+981 TLVVGEDTL
-995 LTDSFIDNNIAS
+995 
-1007 DWGGGIFAYNGAEVK
+1007 
-1022 ANNTSIS
+1022 IS
-1029 NNKGGNAGGLLVW
+1029 ENQAK
-1042 NNSSAEL
+1042 
-1049 SNGSKVIGNTAT
+1049 
-1061 KGNGGGVYAING
+1061 Y
-1073 TVTATDCDI
+1073 
-1082 IHNTATGNGGGI
+1082 NGGGI
-1094 YGEQRSTIGLRTGAL
+1094 YGGQRAIIAMRTGAL

-1115 TAGDDMYLNNTTLI
+1115 SAGDDLYLKEKSGSKLI

-1202 AHDAPLEPKP
+1202 AHNAPSEPKP
-1212 DPDGPDIPN
+1212 DPDGPDTPN
-1221 PNPDP
+1221 PNPNP
-1226 KPEPKPGPDTSITP
+1226 KPEPKPGPDTPITP

-1255 PDSPVLPANPTNP
+1255 PDSPVLPSSPTNP

>member
-1 MTNKKFKLAAMS
+1 MT
-13 LALTACVAA
+13 
-22 SPLAANAESAGTE
+22 
-35 ATSSAPAVETP
+35 
-46 APTAETSGENA
+46 
-57 PATNESKQESTGETK
+57 
-72 QESTDESKQESTDES
+72 
-87 KQESTNESKKESTNE
+87 
-102 SKKEST
+102 
-108 DESKKESTNES
+108 
-119 KKESTDESK
+119 
-128 KESTDESKQE
+128 
-138 STDESK
+138 
-144 QESTGESK
+144 
-152 QESTDESK
+152 
-160 KESTDESKK
+160 
-169 ESTDESK
+169 
-176 KESTD
+176 
-181 ESKKESTDES
+181 
-191 KQESTDESKQDT
+191 
-203 TNEAKQEVAVENKA
+203 
-217 LAEAPAAKAPV
+217 
-228 LMTAALAPAPAAPTT
+228 
-243 PMEEDTVATITGQ
+243 
-256 DGTTTQYK
+256 
-264 SFDEAVSKANNG
+264 
-276 DTIEVIKDATS
+276 
-287 TGIDLRDKKLT
+287 
-298 IKGKTVTTTTDSGTE
+298 
-313 EKTTVKPKLK
+313 
-323 FVAKEGQSQIAGI
+323 
-336 TLWGSDLTFQNMD
+336 
-349 VNMKG
+349 G

-437 INIKDGSTFTAKG
+437 INITDGSTFKAEG

-565 DKYLVGSLSVQNS
+565 DKYLVGSLDVRNS

-583 DNKATGIACRNRF
+583 DNNATGIACRNRF

-626 GDVGGGLRIEEG
+626 GDSTGGGLRIEEG

-665 KVTIDNSTIT
+665 KVTINKSTIT

-703 NTSAGV
+703 NEAAGTNR
-709 EQTTSGG
+709 TTSGG
-716 GGLYTNNSTVT
+716 GGIFANKGSTVKLNDTTVSENKVTGDYGSGGGVRVDGGKLTVDNAKILDNATNNNGGGISVKDSELSVT
-727 LDKVTITGNKAI
+727 DSQITGNNAWNKVTVGERI
-739 TDSRND
+739 FVNGN
-745 GGGILA
+745 GGGIEII
-751 AGSNLTI
+751 GSDSDTKEHTITNTQITQNTTGLRGGGVYAEKASLTI
-758 TGSTITKNTAPDCGG
+758 TK
-773 GLFLSHTNANIT
+773 
-785 GSTIE
+785 
-790 GNQATQGAGV
+790 
-800 YLNDSP
+800 
-806 DVAEAD
+806 
-812 CTGSHTHNITD
+812 
-823 TKINHNTASSI
+823 
-834 GGGMYVGT
+834 
-842 KSDVTLTGS
+842 S

-856 ASTDKTYGQGGAI
+856 KALDTVGPQASSEGGGLS
-869 VAYSAGDI
+869 VRGGTNI
-877 TLDSTTVTNNYA
+877 TLDSTTVTNNSAKDGGGIWVRSDVDTSVSIKNGTTISNNQSVYGGGGVMIRQELGKKINVTIEDAKIETNA
-889 AAGGGIYSLG
+889 AENGGGIYLLNQVDLQLKNI
-899 TAVSDTHI
+899 TVS
-907 TLRNNT
+907 
-913 KFTGNTATS
+913 GNTAKN
-922 GAGIYLVRS
+922 V
-931 SGNNIL
+931 
-937 LELSDSAI
+937 
-945 DNNTA
+945 
-950 SSGGGGIFAYDGV
+950 GGGIFGQDGTKLHADNLTV
-963 QINANKASFNGNK
+963 SNNT
-976 AASGA
+976 AASG
-981 GIYLYGQNNKVMAE
+981 GGVYLWNTGNSIILAE
-995 LTDSFIDNNIAS
+995 LLNSFVDHNIAS
-1007 DWGGGIFAYNGAEVK
+1007 SSGGGIFAYNGVQIN

-1029 NNKGGNAGGLLVW
+1029 NNKSKSGGAIWMNA
-1042 NNSSAEL
+1042 SDAEL
-1049 SNGSKVIGNTAT
+1049 TGNT
-1061 KGNGGGVYAING
+1061 
-1073 TVTATDCDI
+1073 I

-1094 YGEQRSTIGLRTGAL
+1094 YGEQRSTIDLRTGAL

-1115 TAGDDMYLNNTTLI
+1115 TAGDDIYLNNTTLI

-1183 GEDGCYII
+1183 GEDGSYII

-1202 AHDAPLEPKP
+1202 AHNAPSEPKP
-1212 DPDGPDIPN
+1212 DPDGPDTPN

-1255 PDSPVLPANPTNP
+1255 PDSTVLPANPTNP

>member
-1 MTNKKFKLAAMS
+1 
-13 LALTACVAA
+13 
-22 SPLAANAESAGTE
+22 
-35 ATSSAPAVETP
+35 
-46 APTAETSGENA
+46 
-57 PATNESKQESTGETK
+57 
-72 QESTDESKQESTDES
+72 
-87 KQESTNESKKESTNE
+87 
-102 SKKEST
+102 
-108 DESKKESTNES
+108 
-119 KKESTDESK
+119 
-128 KESTDESKQE
+128 
-138 STDESK
+138 
-144 QESTGESK
+144 
-152 QESTDESK
+152 
-160 KESTDESKK
+160 
-169 ESTDESK
+169 
-176 KESTD
+176 
-181 ESKKESTDES
+181 
-191 KQESTDESKQDT
+191 
-203 TNEAKQEVAVENKA
+203 
-217 LAEAPAAKAPV
+217 
-228 LMTAALAPAPAAPTT
+228 MTAALAPAPAAPTGAPTT
-243 PMEEDTVATITGQ
+243 PAEAKTVATINGKGYTSFDDAVNAAKDNDIIEVVEDTETAGMNINKNLTIQ
-256 DGTTTQYK
+256 GVTKTTTKTKDDGT
-264 SFDEAVSKANNG
+264 V
-276 DTIEVIKDATS
+276 
-287 TGIDLRDKKLT
+287 
-298 IKGKTVTTTTDSGTE
+298 E
-313 EKTTVKPKLK
+313 ETTVKPKLTFK
-323 FVAKEGQSQIAGI
+323 KQGIA
-336 TLWGSDLTFQNMD
+336 LWGTDLTFKDMQVEMEGVGSTPYAAEWNWMTIS
-349 VNMKG
+349 
-354 ASSTTYNK
+354 ASKDAT
-362 WNAVCMS
+362 
-369 DNASLTL
+369 LTL
-376 NRTDLSMDGTGLD
+376 NNTDMTMDGTGT
-389 ASAQGIYM
+389 AGNTHAIYF
-397 AGRGR
+397 GS
-402 NELNVEDH
+402 NNKLNVQNG
-410 STLTINNYYNAI
+410 SNLTIKNYKQDALEWNGGDGGYNC
-422 AWDGVGKGNEGSTYF
+422 
-437 INIKDGSTFTAKG
+437 NITGGSTFTSDNNRSGFTGSFYVTVDDDSDVKVINSTG
-450 NGAGIV
+450 NG
-456 GLESLDVLVDNS
+456 S
-468 TLTITDCTERSG
+468 
-480 INGADVKIVNGS
+480 NGS
-492 TANISGNHEGYGI
+492 YFTIKNGSNVLFDNNSYWGISAWRI
-505 HANDLLVE
+505 DMSND
-513 NSTLTAN
+513 STLTAT
-520 NNGYG
+520 NNGYSG
-525 GIRITGKG
+525 VWTRVLNVDKTCTLDVESNGQKATSNTKNPGIFFQGNG
-533 EFTNSTVTVTGTE
+533 EFKST
-546 NKGNASV
+546 
-553 EITVNK
+553 
-559 NEHKDK
+559 
-565 DKYLVGSLSVQNS
+565 
-578 TLNIS
+578 
-583 DNKATGIACRNRF
+583 
-596 SCPTSL
+596 
-602 TIDDAS
+602 
-608 RVTIQNNNATP
+608 
-619 KNGYNPK
+619 
-626 GDVGGGLRIEEG
+626 IEEG
-638 STAVLGRN
+638 ADVTIKDNAGSGIYTAQEVCDLTIGSATITNNGSGSVNKSGIGAEKGGGIYNIGTIKLGKGV
-646 TVINN
+646 TITG

-665 KVTIDNSTIT
+665 NVRIDGSKVIGNT
-675 ENKATGNGGGIC
+675 ATNGNGGGIY
-687 AEDNS
+687 ATDNS

-703 NTSAGV
+703 NTSTGV
-709 EQTTSGG
+709 EQTASGG

-785 GSTIE
+785 DSTIE

-806 DVAEAD
+806 DTAEAD
-812 CTGSHTHNITD
+812 CTGSHTHNITR
-823 TKINHNTASSI
+823 TNINRNTASSI
-834 GGGMYVGT
+834 GGGMYVGL
-842 KSDVTLTGS
+842 KSNVTLTGS

-856 ASTDKTYGQGGAI
+856 ATTDKTGGQGGAI

-877 TLDSTTVTNNYA
+877 TLDSTTITNNDA

-899 TAVSDTHI
+899 TAGSDTHI

-913 KFTGNTATS
+913 KFTGNTAAS

-950 SSGGGGIFAYDGV
+950 SSGGGIFAYNGV

-976 AASGA
+976 AANGA
-981 GIYLYGQNNKVMAE
+981 GIYLYGYDPNNKVMAE

-1029 NNKGGNAGGLLVW
+1029 NNKGGYAGGLLVW

-1082 IHNTATGNGGGI
+1082 THNTATGNGGGI

-1202 AHDAPLEPKP
+1202 AHNAPSEPKP
-1212 DPDGPDIPN
+1212 DPDGPDTPN
-1221 PNPDP
+1221 PNPNP
-1226 KPEPKPGPDTSITP
+1226 KPEPKPGPDTPVTP

-1255 PDSPVLPANPTNP
+1255 PDSPVLPSSPTNP

>member
-22 SPLAANAESAGTE
+22 SPLAANAETGAE
-35 ATSSAPAVETP
+35 ATSSTPAVETP
-46 APTAETSGENA
+46 APAAEPSAENA
-57 PATNESKQESTGETK
+57 PTTNETKQESTGETK
-72 QESTDESKQESTDES
+72 QESTDESKQEST
-87 KQESTNESKKESTNE
+87 N
-102 SKKEST
+102 
-108 DESKKESTNES
+108 
-119 KKESTDESK
+119 
-128 KESTDESKQE
+128 ESKQE
-138 STDESK
+138 STD
-144 QESTGESK
+144 ESK

-176 KESTD
+176 QESTG
-181 ESKKESTDES
+181 ES
-191 KQESTDESKQDT
+191 KQNPADETKP
-203 TNEAKQEVAVENKA
+203 EVAVENKA

-228 LMTAALAPAPAAPTT
+228 LMTAALAPAPAAPAT

-298 IKGKTVTTTTDSGTE
+298 IKGKTVTTTTTTDSGTE

-354 ASSTTYNK
+354 AGSTTYND
-362 WNAVCMS
+362 WNTVCMS

-376 NRTDLSMDGTGLD
+376 NRTNLSMDGTGLD

-402 NELNVEDH
+402 SVLNVDNH
-410 STLTINNYYNAI
+410 STLTIKNYYNAI
-422 AWDGVGKGNEGSTYF
+422 AWDGVDESKGNKDSTYF
-437 INIKDGSTFTAKG
+437 INITDGSTFKAEG

-456 GLESLDVLVDNS
+456 GLESLDVLVDHS

-565 DKYLVGSLSVQNS
+565 DKYLVGSLDVRNS

-583 DNKATGIACRNRF
+583 DNNATGIACRNRF

-626 GDVGGGLRIEEG
+626 GDSTGGGLRIEEG

-665 KVTIDNSTIT
+665 KVTINKSTIT
-675 ENKATGNGGGIC
+675 ENKVTGNGGGIC

-703 NTSAGV
+703 NTTTGV
-709 EQTTSGG
+709 EQTASGG

-727 LDKVTITGNKAI
+727 LDKVTITGNQAT
-739 TDSRND
+739 TDPRND

-790 GNQATQGAGV
+790 GNQAKQGAGV

-834 GGGMYVGT
+834 GGGMYVGQ
-842 KSDVTLTGS
+842 SNVTLTGS

-913 KFTGNTATS
+913 KFTGNTAAS
-922 GAGIYLVRS
+922 GAGIYLARS
-931 SGNNIL
+931 LGNNIL

-945 DNNTA
+945 YNNTA
-950 SSGGGGIFAYDGV
+950 SSGGGGIFAYNGV

-1082 IHNTATGNGGGI
+1082 THNTATGNGGGI

-1178 YEIEK
+1178 YMIEK

-1202 AHDAPLEPKP
+1202 AHNAPSEPKP
-1212 DPDGPDIPN
+1212 DPDGPDTPN
-1221 PNPDP
+1221 PNPNP

-1255 PDSPVLPANPTNP
+1255 PDSPVLPSSPTNP

>member
-22 SPLAANAESAGTE
+22 SPLAANAETGAE
-35 ATSSAPAVETP
+35 ATSSTPAVETP

-57 PATNESKQESTGETK
+57 PATNETK
-72 QESTDESKQESTDES
+72 Q
-87 KQESTNESKKESTNE
+87 
-102 SKKEST
+102 
-108 DESKKESTNES
+108 
-119 KKESTDESK
+119 
-128 KESTDESKQE
+128 
-138 STDESK
+138 
-144 QESTGESK
+144 
-152 QESTDESK
+152 
-160 KESTDESKK
+160 ESTDESKK

-191 KQESTDESKQDT
+191 KQESTDESKKESTD
-203 TNEAKQEVAVENKA
+203 ESKQESTGESKQNPADETKPEVAVENKA

-298 IKGKTVTTTTDSGTE
+298 IKGKTVTTTTTTTDSGTE

-354 ASSTTYNK
+354 AGSTTYND
-362 WNAVCMS
+362 WNTVCMS

-402 NELNVEDH
+402 SVLNVDNH
-410 STLTINNYYNAI
+410 STLTIKNYYNAI
-422 AWDGVGKGNEGSTYF
+422 AWDGVDESKGNKDSTYF
-437 INIKDGSTFTAKG
+437 INITDGSTFKAEG

-565 DKYLVGSLSVQNS
+565 DKYLVGSLDVRNS

-583 DNKATGIACRNRF
+583 DNNATGIACRNRF

-619 KNGYNPK
+619 KNGYNAN

-665 KVTIDNSTIT
+665 KVTINKSTIT
-675 ENKATGNGGGIC
+675 ENKVTGNGGGIC

-703 NTSAGV
+703 NTSTGV
-709 EQTTSGG
+709 EQTASGG

-727 LDKVTITGNKAI
+727 LDKVTITGNQAT
-739 TDSRND
+739 TDPRND

-790 GNQATQGAGV
+790 GNQAKQGAGV

-834 GGGMYVGT
+834 GGGMYVGQ
-842 KSDVTLTGS
+842 SNVTLTGS

-922 GAGIYLVRS
+922 GAGIYLAHS
-931 SGNNIL
+931 LGNNIL

-950 SSGGGGIFAYDGV
+950 SSGGGGIFAYNGV

-1061 KGNGGGVYAING
+1061 NGNGGGVYAING

-1178 YEIEK
+1178 YMIEK

-1202 AHDAPLEPKP
+1202 AHNAPSEPKP
-1212 DPDGPDIPN
+1212 DPDGPDTPN

-1226 KPEPKPGPDTSITP
+1226 KPEPKPGPDTPVTP

-1255 PDSPVLPANPTNP
+1255 PDSPVLPSSPANP

-1291 SGFALTI
+1291 GGFALTI

>member
-1 MTNKKFKLAAMS
+1 
-13 LALTACVAA
+13 
-22 SPLAANAESAGTE
+22 
-35 ATSSAPAVETP
+35 
-46 APTAETSGENA
+46 
-57 PATNESKQESTGETK
+57 
-72 QESTDESKQESTDES
+72 
-87 KQESTNESKKESTNE
+87 
-102 SKKEST
+102 
-108 DESKKESTNES
+108 
-119 KKESTDESK
+119 
-128 KESTDESKQE
+128 
-138 STDESK
+138 
-144 QESTGESK
+144 
-152 QESTDESK
+152 
-160 KESTDESKK
+160 
-169 ESTDESK
+169 
-176 KESTD
+176 
-181 ESKKESTDES
+181 
-191 KQESTDESKQDT
+191 
-203 TNEAKQEVAVENKA
+203 
-217 LAEAPAAKAPV
+217 
-228 LMTAALAPAPAAPTT
+228 MTAALAKAPAAPAT
-243 PMEEDTVATITGQ
+243 PAEENTAAEDVATLNGK
-256 DGTTTQYK
+256 GYK
-264 SFDEAVSKANNG
+264 SFDEAVSKANDG

-313 EKTTVKPKLK
+313 EKATVKPKLK

-349 VNMKG
+349 VDMTG

-456 GLESLDVLVDNS
+456 GLESLDVLVDHS

-626 GDVGGGLRIEEG
+626 GDSTGGGLRIEEG

-646 TVINN
+646 TVITG

-665 KVTIDNSTIT
+665 KVTINSSTIT

-692 TVTVV
+692 TVT
-697 GGEISS
+697 I
-703 NTSAGV
+703 
-709 EQTTSGG
+709 
-716 GGLYTNNSTVT
+716 
-727 LDKVTITGNKAI
+727 
-739 TDSRND
+739 D
-745 GGGILA
+745 GG
-751 AGSNLTI
+751 
-758 TGSTITKNTAPDCGG
+758 
-773 GLFLSHTNANIT
+773 
-785 GSTIE
+785 
-790 GNQATQGAGV
+790 
-800 YLNDSP
+800 
-806 DVAEAD
+806 
-812 CTGSHTHNITD
+812 
-823 TKINHNTASSI
+823 
-834 GGGMYVGT
+834 
-842 KSDVTLTGS
+842 
-851 TLDGN
+851 
-856 ASTDKTYGQGGAI
+856 
-869 VAYSAGDI
+869 
-877 TLDSTTVTNNYA
+877 
-889 AAGGGIYSLG
+889 
-899 TAVSDTHI
+899 
-907 TLRNNT
+907 
-913 KFTGNTATS
+913 
-922 GAGIYLVRS
+922 
-931 SGNNIL
+931 
-937 LELSDSAI
+937 
-945 DNNTA
+945 
-950 SSGGGGIFAYDGV
+950 
-963 QINANKASFNGNK
+963 
-976 AASGA
+976 
-981 GIYLYGQNNKVMAE
+981 
-995 LTDSFIDNNIAS
+995 
-1007 DWGGGIFAYNGAEVK
+1007 
-1022 ANNTSIS
+1022 
-1029 NNKGGNAGGLLVW
+1029 
-1042 NNSSAEL
+1042 
-1049 SNGSKVIGNTAT
+1049 KVIGNTT
-1061 KGNGGGVYAING
+1061 TN
-1073 TVTATDCDI
+1073 
-1082 IHNTATGNGGGI
+1082 GNGGGI
-1094 YGEQRSTIGLRTGAL
+1094 YAKGGTVTAANCDISDNDAGQYNGGGIGAQNSTLTLKTNTLNRNKSKSGGAIWMNASDAALTGNTIDHNAVIGSGGGIYAYGDTNRTSGNNTITLEGNTITYNTSKGTGGGIHLANANQIMTSLNDTIEYNEAASTGGGVHVASGSELLMNGGSISYNNAKVGGGIYHASAKKPITLNGVTVKGNTANSGAGAYLWASGATLVVGEDTLISENQAKYNGGGIYGGQRAIIAMRTGAL

-1115 TAGDDMYLNNTTLI
+1115 SAGDDLYLKEKSGSKLI

-1202 AHDAPLEPKP
+1202 AHNAPSEPKP
-1212 DPDGPDIPN
+1212 DPDGPDTPN
-1221 PNPDP
+1221 PNPNP
-1226 KPEPKPGPDTSITP
+1226 KPEPKPGPDTPITP

-1255 PDSPVLPANPTNP
+1255 PDSPVLPSSPTNP

-1305 LGKNSRH
+1305 LGKNSRN

>member
-22 SPLAANAESAGTE
+22 SPLAANAETGAE
-35 ATSSAPAVETP
+35 ATSSTPAVETP
-46 APTAETSGENA
+46 APAAEPSAENA
-57 PATNESKQESTGETK
+57 PTTNETKQESTDESKQESTDETKQESTDETKQESTDESKKESTGESKQESTDETK

-87 KQESTNESKKESTNE
+87 KKESTNE
-102 SKKEST
+102 SKQEST

-119 KKESTDESK
+119 KQESTDETK
-128 KESTDESKQE
+128 QESTNESKQE

-144 QESTGESK
+144 QESTNESK
-152 QESTDESK
+152 QESTN
-160 KESTDESKK
+160 
-169 ESTDESK
+169 
-176 KESTD
+176 
-181 ESKKESTDES
+181 ES
-191 KQESTDESKQDT
+191 KQEAADK
-203 TNEAKQEVAVENKA
+203 NEQNAAVENKV

-354 ASSTTYNK
+354 AGSTTYND
-362 WNAVCMS
+362 WNTVCMS

-402 NELNVEDH
+402 SVLNVDNH
-410 STLTINNYYNAI
+410 STLTIKNYYNAI
-422 AWDGVGKGNEGSTYF
+422 AWDGVDESKGNKDSTYF
-437 INIKDGSTFTAKG
+437 INITDGSTFKAEG

-565 DKYLVGSLSVQNS
+565 DKYLVGSLDVRNS

-583 DNKATGIACRNRF
+583 DNNATGIACRNRF

-626 GDVGGGLRIEEG
+626 GDSTGGGLRIEEG

-665 KVTIDNSTIT
+665 KVTVNSSTIT

-709 EQTTSGG
+709 EQTASGG

-739 TDSRND
+739 NDFRND

-751 AGSNLTI
+751 AGSDLTI

-790 GNQATQGAGV
+790 GNQAKKGAGV

-823 TKINHNTASSI
+823 TKINRNTASSM
-834 GGGMYVGT
+834 GGGMYVGQ
-842 KSDVTLTGS
+842 SNVTLTGS

-856 ASTDKTYGQGGAI
+856 VTTDKTGGQGGAI

-913 KFTGNTATS
+913 KFTGNTAAS
-922 GAGIYLVRS
+922 GAGIYLAHS
-931 SGNNIL
+931 LGNNIL

-950 SSGGGGIFAYDGV
+950 SSGGGGIFAYNGV

-1061 KGNGGGVYAING
+1061 NGNGGGVYAING

-1115 TAGDDMYLNNTTLI
+1115 TAGDDIYLNNTTLI

-1178 YEIEK
+1178 YMIEK

-1202 AHDAPLEPKP
+1202 AHNAPSEPKP
-1212 DPDGPDIPN
+1212 DPDGPDTPN
-1221 PNPDP
+1221 PNPNP
-1226 KPEPKPGPDTSITP
+1226 KPEPKPGPDTPVTP

>member
-1 MTNKKFKLAAMS
+1 M
-13 LALTACVAA
+13 
-22 SPLAANAESAGTE
+22 
-35 ATSSAPAVETP
+35 
-46 APTAETSGENA
+46 
-57 PATNESKQESTGETK
+57 
-72 QESTDESKQESTDES
+72 
-87 KQESTNESKKESTNE
+87 
-102 SKKEST
+102 
-108 DESKKESTNES
+108 
-119 KKESTDESK
+119 
-128 KESTDESKQE
+128 
-138 STDESK
+138 
-144 QESTGESK
+144 
-152 QESTDESK
+152 
-160 KESTDESKK
+160 
-169 ESTDESK
+169 
-176 KESTD
+176 
-181 ESKKESTDES
+181 
-191 KQESTDESKQDT
+191 
-203 TNEAKQEVAVENKA
+203 
-217 LAEAPAAKAPV
+217 
-228 LMTAALAPAPAAPTT
+228 
-243 PMEEDTVATITGQ
+243 
-256 DGTTTQYK
+256 
-264 SFDEAVSKANNG
+264 
-276 DTIEVIKDATS
+276 
-287 TGIDLRDKKLT
+287 
-298 IKGKTVTTTTDSGTE
+298 
-313 EKTTVKPKLK
+313 
-323 FVAKEGQSQIAGI
+323 
-336 TLWGSDLTFQNMD
+336 
-349 VNMKG
+349 
-354 ASSTTYNK
+354 
-362 WNAVCMS
+362 
-369 DNASLTL
+369 
-376 NRTDLSMDGTGLD
+376 
-389 ASAQGIYM
+389 
-397 AGRGR
+397 
-402 NELNVEDH
+402 
-410 STLTINNYYNAI
+410 
-422 AWDGVGKGNEGSTYF
+422 
-437 INIKDGSTFTAKG
+437 
-450 NGAGIV
+450 
-456 GLESLDVLVDNS
+456 
-468 TLTITDCTERSG
+468 
-480 INGADVKIVNGS
+480 
-492 TANISGNHEGYGI
+492 
-505 HANDLLVE
+505 
-513 NSTLTAN
+513 
-520 NNGYG
+520 
-525 GIRITGKG
+525 
-533 EFTNSTVTVTGTE
+533 
-546 NKGNASV
+546 
-553 EITVNK
+553 
-559 NEHKDK
+559 
-565 DKYLVGSLSVQNS
+565 
-578 TLNIS
+578 
-583 DNKATGIACRNRF
+583 
-596 SCPTSL
+596 
-602 TIDDAS
+602 
-608 RVTIQNNNATP
+608 
-619 KNGYNPK
+619 
-626 GDVGGGLRIEEG
+626 
-638 STAVLGRN
+638 
-646 TVINN
+646 
-651 NTAKS
+651 
-656 GGGVYTKGG
+656 
-665 KVTIDNSTIT
+665 
-675 ENKATGNGGGIC
+675 
-687 AEDNS
+687 
-692 TVTVV
+692 
-697 GGEISS
+697 
-703 NTSAGV
+703 
-709 EQTTSGG
+709 
-716 GGLYTNNSTVT
+716 
-727 LDKVTITGNKAI
+727 
-739 TDSRND
+739 
-745 GGGILA
+745 
-751 AGSNLTI
+751 
-758 TGSTITKNTAPDCGG
+758 
-773 GLFLSHTNANIT
+773 SHTNANIT

-790 GNQATQGAGV
+790 GNQAKQGAGV

-834 GGGMYVGT
+834 GGGMYVGQ
-842 KSDVTLTGS
+842 SNVTLTGS

-922 GAGIYLVRS
+922 GAGIYLAHS
-931 SGNNIL
+931 LGNNIL

-950 SSGGGGIFAYDGV
+950 SSGGGGIFAYNGV

-1115 TAGDDMYLNNTTLI
+1115 TAGDDIYLNNTTLI

-1178 YEIEK
+1178 YMIEK
-1183 GEDGCYII
+1183 GEDGSYII

-1202 AHDAPLEPKP
+1202 AHNAPSEPKP
-1212 DPDGPDIPN
+1212 DPDGPDTPN
-1221 PNPDP
+1221 PNPNP
-1226 KPEPKPGPDTSITP
+1226 KPEPKPGPDTPVTP

-1255 PDSPVLPANPTNP
+1255 PDSPVLPSSPANP

>member
-1 MTNKKFKLAAMS
+1 
-13 LALTACVAA
+13 
-22 SPLAANAESAGTE
+22 
-35 ATSSAPAVETP
+35 
-46 APTAETSGENA
+46 
-57 PATNESKQESTGETK
+57 
-72 QESTDESKQESTDES
+72 
-87 KQESTNESKKESTNE
+87 
-102 SKKEST
+102 
-108 DESKKESTNES
+108 
-119 KKESTDESK
+119 
-128 KESTDESKQE
+128 
-138 STDESK
+138 
-144 QESTGESK
+144 
-152 QESTDESK
+152 
-160 KESTDESKK
+160 
-169 ESTDESK
+169 
-176 KESTD
+176 
-181 ESKKESTDES
+181 
-191 KQESTDESKQDT
+191 
-203 TNEAKQEVAVENKA
+203 
-217 LAEAPAAKAPV
+217 
-228 LMTAALAPAPAAPTT
+228 MTAALAPAPAAPTT

-298 IKGKTVTTTTDSGTE
+298 IKGKTVTTTTTTDSGTE

-354 ASSTTYNK
+354 AGSTTYND
-362 WNAVCMS
+362 WNTVCMS

-376 NRTDLSMDGTGLD
+376 NRTNLSMDGTGLD

-402 NELNVEDH
+402 SVLNVDNH
-410 STLTINNYYNAI
+410 STLTIKNYYNAI
-422 AWDGVGKGNEGSTYF
+422 AWDGVDESKGNKDSTYF
-437 INIKDGSTFTAKG
+437 INITDGSTFKAEG

-456 GLESLDVLVDNS
+456 GLESLDVLVDHS

-565 DKYLVGSLSVQNS
+565 DKYLVGSLDVRNS

-583 DNKATGIACRNRF
+583 DNNATGIACRNRF

-626 GDVGGGLRIEEG
+626 GDSTGGGLRIEEG

-665 KVTIDNSTIT
+665 KVTINKSTIT

-703 NTSAGV
+703 NEAAGTNR
-709 EQTTSGG
+709 TTSGG
-716 GGLYTNNSTVT
+716 GGIFANKGSTVKLNDTTVSENKVTGDYGSGGGVRVDGGKLTVDNAKILDNATNNNGGGISVKDSELSVT
-727 LDKVTITGNKAI
+727 DSQITGNNAWNKVTVGERI
-739 TDSRND
+739 FVNGN
-745 GGGILA
+745 GGGIEII
-751 AGSNLTI
+751 GSDSDTKEHTITNTQITQNTTGLRGGGVYAEKASLTI
-758 TGSTITKNTAPDCGG
+758 TK
-773 GLFLSHTNANIT
+773 
-785 GSTIE
+785 
-790 GNQATQGAGV
+790 
-800 YLNDSP
+800 
-806 DVAEAD
+806 
-812 CTGSHTHNITD
+812 
-823 TKINHNTASSI
+823 
-834 GGGMYVGT
+834 
-842 KSDVTLTGS
+842 S
-851 TLDGN
+851 TLDGSKALDTVGPQ
-856 ASTDKTYGQGGAI
+856 ASSEGGGLS
-869 VAYSAGDI
+869 VRGGTNI
-877 TLDSTTVTNNYA
+877 TLDSTTVTNNSAKDGGGIWVRSDVDTSVSIKNGTTISNNQSVYGGGGVMIRQELGKKINVTIEDAKIETNA
-889 AAGGGIYSLG
+889 AENGGGIYLLNQVDLKLKNI
-899 TAVSDTHI
+899 TVS
-907 TLRNNT
+907 
-913 KFTGNTATS
+913 GNTAKN
-922 GAGIYLVRS
+922 V
-931 SGNNIL
+931 
-937 LELSDSAI
+937 
-945 DNNTA
+945 
-950 SSGGGGIFAYDGV
+950 GGGIFGQDGTKLHADNLTV
-963 QINANKASFNGNK
+963 SNNT
-976 AASGA
+976 AASG
-981 GIYLYGQNNKVMAE
+981 GGVYLWNTGNSIILAE
-995 LTDSFIDNNIAS
+995 LLNSFIDHNTVS
-1007 DWGGGIFAYNGAEVK
+1007 GSGGGIFAYNGVQIN

-1029 NNKGGNAGGLLVW
+1029 NNKSKSGGAIWMNA
-1042 NNSSAEL
+1042 SDAEL
-1049 SNGSKVIGNTAT
+1049 TGNTIT
-1061 KGNGGGVYAING
+1061 
-1073 TVTATDCDI
+1073 
-1082 IHNTATGNGGGI
+1082 HNTATGNGGGI

-1115 TAGDDMYLNNTTLI
+1115 TAGDDIYLNNTTLI

-1202 AHDAPLEPKP
+1202 AHNAPSEPKP
-1212 DPDGPDIPN
+1212 DPDGPDTPN
-1221 PNPDP
+1221 PNPNP
-1226 KPEPKPGPDTSITP
+1226 KPEPKPGPDTPITP

-1255 PDSPVLPANPTNP
+1255 PDSPVLPSSPTNP